1 MISAH
6 EAEVTFRFDALH
18 WRFKDSLD
26 PEDYR
31 LRGVLD
37 AVGPVDGLRVLDLGC
52 GKGRFARALQDH
64 GASVTGIDLS
74 TAMLADADGVQRVRG
89 SARYLPFPAGTFDAV
104 VAIEMFEH
112 LEPATWRDAIAEARR
127 VLSPRGVLAIVDKS
141 LASLNAQRPWMPSA
155 LVKRIDERRG
165 LWMYPA
171 DGPVRE
177 RWFWP
182 SRLRKELL
190 KSFPDVR
197 VVHLLSPAERRLV
210 LFRRIPTARLMAL
223 WVARRNGGD
232 GNV

>member
-18 WRFKDSLD
+18 WRFKDALD

-37 AVGPVDGLRVLDLGC
+37 AIGPVAGLRVLDLGC

-64 GASVTGIDLS
+64 GATVTGLDLS
-74 TAMLADADGVQRVRG
+74 TAMLAEADGIARVRG
-89 SARYLPFPAGTFDAV
+89 SARSLPFPSGSFDAV
-104 VAIEMFEH
+104 IAVEVFEH
-112 LEPATWRDAIAEARR
+112 LDPATWDETIAEASR
-127 VLSPRGVLAIVDKS
+127 VLTPRGALAIVDKS
-141 LASLNAQRPWMPSA
+141 LASFNSQRPWMPSA
-155 LVKRIDERRG
+155 LVKKIDERRG
-165 LWMYPA
+165 RWMYPS

-190 KSFPDVR
+190 KSFADVR
-197 VVHLLSPAERRLV
+197 VVHLLSPAEKRLM
-210 LFRRIPTARLMAL
+210 LFRRLPSARLMAL
-223 WVARRNGGD
+223 WVARGG
-232 GNV
+232 GGSNV